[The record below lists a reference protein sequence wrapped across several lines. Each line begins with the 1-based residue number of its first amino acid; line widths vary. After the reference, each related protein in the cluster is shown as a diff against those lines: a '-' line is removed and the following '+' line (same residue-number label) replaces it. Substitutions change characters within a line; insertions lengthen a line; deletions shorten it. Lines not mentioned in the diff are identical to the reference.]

1 MSMIVWSI
9 LRAGVGVFRRGGAM
23 HLRSTGLIRVAVIAV
38 MSVGFV
44 GLGQV
49 GGTTAH
55 AED

>member
-1 MSMIVWSI
+1 MIVWSI